1 MKRILIGGTNWVGDA
16 VMSLAAIRELR
27 QLFPHSHLALL
38 VRKWVSGLFEGQQI
52 VDEIITFEDQQR
64 TFSQIW
70 TFPKKL
76 SGFDI
81 ALLFPNAFRTA
92 LIAFVAGIPERIG
105 YATDGRRFLL
115 TRHAQPRIRK
125 LGRHQVYY
133 YLDLLHLTRL
143 SPVDYLND
151 GSFRPNIRLYPTSRG
166 IHQAELLLRR
176 CNPDPTRRLVA
187 FSPGAYFGPAKRWP
201 SDCFASLAD
210 RLITEQKVEV
220 LILGTSED
228 LRIAEEIQRLMRKRV
243 YILVGQTQLEDLIGL
258 ISRCRLFVTNDS
270 GPMHLSA
277 ALDVPQVALFG
288 STDERATGPL
298 SERAVVIH
306 KHVEC
311 SPCFLR
317 ECPIDLR
324 CFYQIEVDKVYETAC
339 SLLDHA

>member
-1 MKRILIGGTNWVGDA
+1 M
-16 VMSLAAIRELR
+16 
-27 QLFPHSHLALL
+27 
-38 VRKWVSGLFEGQQI
+38 
-52 VDEIITFEDQQR
+52 DEIITFEKHER

-76 SGFDI
+76 HGFDI

-92 LIAFVAGIPERIG
+92 LIPFVAGIPERIG

-115 TRHAQPRIRK
+115 TRHAQPRTKK
-125 LGRHQVYY
+125 LGRHQVYH

-151 GSFRPNIRLYPTSRG
+151 GSFRPDIRLHPTSRG
-166 IHQAELLLRR
+166 IHQAEVLLSQCR
-176 CNPDPTRRLVA
+176 PDPTCRLVA

-201 SDCFASLAD
+201 ADCFASLAD

-228 LRIAEEIQRLMRKRV
+228 LRIAEEIQSLMRKRAHT
-243 YILVGQTQLEDLIGL
+243 LVGQTELEGLIGL

-288 STDERATGPL
+288 STNERATGPF

-324 CFYQIEVDKVYETAC
+324 CFRRIEVDEVYETAC
-339 SLLDHA
+339 SLLDRA